1 MGPMGLSQHAL
12 PTIAAALAA
21 AAAGLLFGGVYFR
34 ALRIGV
40 AAMAAQGGWRR
51 LLLLTLARLGIAV
64 LLFAMAARLGAL
76 PLLSAFAGFLLARRR
91 ALRGGRE
98 AV

>member
-1 MGPMGLSQHAL
+1 MGAMGLSQHVL

-40 AAMAAQGGWRR
+40 AVCG
-51 LLLLTLARLGIAV
+51 LAVAVRLGV
-64 LLFAMAARLGAL
+64 
-76 PLLSAFAGFLLARRR
+76 SAYR
-91 ALRGGRE
+91 
-98 AV
+98 